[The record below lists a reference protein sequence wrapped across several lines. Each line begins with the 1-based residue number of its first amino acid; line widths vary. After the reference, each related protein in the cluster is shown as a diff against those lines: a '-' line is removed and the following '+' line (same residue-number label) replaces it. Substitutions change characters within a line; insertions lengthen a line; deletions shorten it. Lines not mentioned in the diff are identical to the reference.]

1 MTGSEFPT
9 WRISGRLQNGSAGVL
24 NGEFQRGW
32 RPLVAC
38 ILGNAGGILAITF
51 YTQGLFAGP
60 VSAEFGWTR
69 SDFFLGFTIMQFCG
83 LVTAP
88 LTGSLVD
95 RFGPRLIGI
104 AGLVGHATM
113 YLVLALN
120 PGSLWAFYLS
130 FAGLAVFAAGSLPI
144 TWTTVVNSWFHVH
157 RGLAIGLTMAGIG
170 LAALLA
176 PPLTQFLLE
185 LGGWRVAYAGIGLS
199 ALALSLPATLL
210 YLRVEPKADITA
222 QTAAN
227 AAPVQWG
234 PTRTEAMRDYR
245 FWLLGVALF
254 VITLSVIGLI
264 PNFVPLLLDTGWTRA
279 EAAQAATLLGVAV
292 IVGRLMVGFLVDR
305 IWAPAVA
312 ALFFAGPAVT
322 MVLMVSLPIT
332 PVLAIAAAVLLGLAA
347 GAELDLLA
355 YLTSRYFGTRH
366 YGAVFG
372 GIYAFFTVGS
382 GLAPLIYARVF
393 DMLGTYRP
401 MLAVAAIAIVVAVS
415 LLLALGTYPSAS
427 RQN

>member
-1 MTGSEFPT
+1 M
-9 WRISGRLQNGSAGVL
+9 

-32 RPLVAC
+32 RPLVAS
-38 ILGNAGGILAITF
+38 ILGNGGGILAITF

-95 RFGPRLIGI
+95 RFGPRVVGITGLI
-104 AGLVGHATM
+104 GHATM
-113 YLVLALN
+113 YLVLAIT
-120 PGSLWAFYLS
+120 PGSLWAFYLA

-144 TWTTVVNSWFHVH
+144 TWTTVVNSWFHRH

-176 PPLTQFLLE
+176 PPYTQFLIASI
-185 LGGWRVAYAGIGLS
+185 GWRAAYAGIGLS
-199 ALALSLPATLL
+199 ALACTLPAVLL
-210 YLRVEPKADITA
+210 YLRV
-222 QTAAN
+222 
-227 AAPVQWG
+227 APQRAVDAHSTPGSTPALWG
-234 PTRTEAMRDYR
+234 PTRAEAMRDRR
-245 FWLLGVALF
+245 FWIMGSALF
-254 VITLSVIGLI
+254 IITLSVIGLI
-264 PNFVPLLLDTGWTRA
+264 PNFVPLLLDLGWTTA
-279 EAAQAATLLGVAV
+279 EAAQAATLLGLAV
-292 IVGRLMVGFLVDR
+292 IVGRLMAGFLVDR

-312 ALFFAGPAVT
+312 ALFFAGPALA
-322 MVLMVSLPIT
+322 MALMASVPVT
-332 PVLAIAAAVLLGLAA
+332 PVLALAAAVLLGLAA

-355 YLTSRYFGTRH
+355 YLSSRYFGTRH

-382 GLAPLIYARVF
+382 GLAPLLYARVF
-393 DMLGTYRP
+393 DTLGSYRP
-401 MLAVAAIAIVVAVS
+401 MLAAAAIAIVVAVG
-415 LLLALGTYPSAS
+415 LLLRLGAYPSGL
-427 RQN
+427 RQS

>member
-1 MTGSEFPT
+1 M
-9 WRISGRLQNGSAGVL
+9 
-24 NGEFQRGW
+24 
-32 RPLVAC
+32 
-38 ILGNAGGILAITF
+38 LGNAGGILSITF

-83 LVTAP
+83 LLTAP
-88 LTGSLVD
+88 LTGSIVD
-95 RFGPRLIGI
+95 RFGPRIVGI
-104 AGLVGHATM
+104 AGLIGHAMM

-120 PGSLWAFYLS
+120 PGSLWAFYLG
-130 FAGLAVFAAGSLPI
+130 FAGLAVFAAGSLPV

-176 PPLTQFLLE
+176 PPLTQFLIE
-185 LGGWRVAYAGIGLS
+185 SAGWRLAYAGIGLS
-199 ALALSLPATLL
+199 ALALSLPAVLL
-210 YLRVEPKADITA
+210 YLRVAPEPDTTV
-222 QTAAN
+222 QTAAD
-227 AAPVQWG
+227 PTRIKWG
-234 PTRTEAMRDYR
+234 PTRAEAMRDYR
-245 FWLLGVALF
+245 FWVLGAALF

-264 PNFVPLLLDTGWTRA
+264 PNFVPLLLDLGWTPV
-279 EAAQAATLLGVAV
+279 EAAQAATLLGLAV
-292 IVGRLMVGFLVDR
+292 IVGRLMAGVLVDR

-312 ALFFAGPAVT
+312 AIFFAGPALA
-322 MVLMVSLPIT
+322 MAMMASLPIT
-332 PVLAIAAAVLLGLAA
+332 PALALAAAVLLGLAA

-355 YLTSRYFGTRH
+355 YLSSRYFGTRH

-382 GLAPLIYARVF
+382 GLAPLMYARVF

-401 MLAVAAIAIVVAVS
+401 MLAVAALAIVVAVG
-415 LLLALGTYPSAS
+415 LLLTLGAYPPTS
-427 RQN
+427 RQGTQWNSPAN

>member
-1 MTGSEFPT
+1 M
-9 WRISGRLQNGSAGVL
+9 

-32 RPLVAC
+32 RPLVAS
-38 ILGNAGGILAITF
+38 ILGNAGGILSITF

-95 RFGPRLIGI
+95 RFGPRIVGITGLI
-104 AGLVGHATM
+104 GHATM

-120 PGSLWAFYLS
+120 PGSLWAFYLG

-157 RGLAIGLTMAGIG
+157 RGLAIGLTMAGTG

-176 PPLTQFLLE
+176 PPLVRFCIE
-185 LGGWRVAYAGIGLS
+185 SAGWRFAYAAVGLS
-199 ALALSLPATLL
+199 ALAWSLPAVLL
-210 YLRVEPKADITA
+210 YLRVAPEADTTARDRSGPKHADLK
-222 QTAAN
+222 
-227 AAPVQWG
+227 PVLWG
-234 PTRTEAMRDYR
+234 PTRAEAMRDHR
-245 FWLLGVALF
+245 FWLLGSALF
-254 VITLSVIGLI
+254 IITLSVIGLV
-264 PNFVPLLLDTGWTRA
+264 PNFVPLLLDLGWTPA
-279 EAAQAATLLGVAV
+279 EAAQAATLLGLAV
-292 IVGRLMVGFLVDR
+292 IVGRLMAGFLIDR

-312 ALFFAGPAVT
+312 ALFFSGPALT
-322 MVLMVSLPIT
+322 MALMASVPVT
-332 PVLAIAAAVLLGLAA
+332 PVLALAAAVLLGLAT

-382 GLAPLIYARVF
+382 GLAPLLYARVF
-393 DMLGTYRP
+393 DTLGSYRP
-401 MLAVAAIAIVVAVS
+401 MLAAAAIAIVVAVG
-415 LLLALGTYPSAS
+415 LLLRLGAYPSGP
-427 RQN
+427 RQS

>member
-1 MTGSEFPT
+1 M
-9 WRISGRLQNGSAGVL
+9 
-24 NGEFQRGW
+24 NGEFRRGW
-32 RPLVAC
+32 RPLLAS
-38 ILGNAGGILAITF
+38 ILGNAGGILSITF

-60 VSAEFGWTR
+60 VSTEFGWTR

-83 LVTAP
+83 LITAP
-88 LTGSLVD
+88 LTGSIVD
-95 RFGPRLIGI
+95 RLGPRIVGI
-104 AGLVGHATM
+104 AGLIGHATM

-130 FAGLAVFAAGSLPI
+130 FAGLAVFAAGSLPV
-144 TWTTVVNSWFHVH
+144 TWTTVVNGWFHVH

-176 PPLTQFLLE
+176 PPLTGFFLE
-185 LGGWRVAYAGIGLS
+185 SAGWRVAYAGIGLS
-199 ALALSLPATLL
+199 ALALSLPAVLL
-210 YLRVEPKADITA
+210 YLRVAPAAGATA
-222 QTAAN
+222 HTAADP
-227 AAPVQWG
+227 APVQWG
-234 PTRTEAMRDYR
+234 PTRAEAMRDYR
-245 FWLLGVALF
+245 FWTLGTALL

-264 PNFVPLLLDTGWTRA
+264 PNFVPLLLDTGWTPV
-279 EAAQAATLLGVAV
+279 EAAQAATLMGVAV

-312 ALFFAGPAVT
+312 GLFFAGPAVA
-322 MVLMVSLPIT
+322 MVLMASLPIT
-332 PVLAIAAAVLLGLAA
+332 PALALIAAVLLGLAA

-401 MLAVAAIAIVVAVS
+401 MLAVAAIAIVVAVG
-415 LLLALGTYPSAS
+415 LLLALGAYPPSS
-427 RQN
+427 RQS

>member
-1 MTGSEFPT
+1 MS
-9 WRISGRLQNGSAGVL
+9 
-24 NGEFQRGW
+24 GEFRRGW
-32 RPLVAC
+32 RPLTAS
-38 ILGNAGGILAITF
+38 ILGNAGGILSITF

-95 RFGPRLIGI
+95 RLGPRTVGI
-104 AGLVGHATM
+104 AGLIGHAMM

-130 FAGLAVFAAGSLPI
+130 FAGLAVFAAGSLPV

-157 RGLAIGLTMAGIG
+157 RGVAIGLTMAGIG

-176 PPLTQFLLE
+176 PPLTQFLLDF
-185 LGGWRVAYAGIGLS
+185 GGWRLAYAGIGLS
-199 ALALSLPATLL
+199 ALALSLPAVLL
-210 YLRVEPKADITA
+210 YLRVAPADDPTAPTAGEPTRV
-222 QTAAN
+222 
-227 AAPVQWG
+227 PWG
-234 PTRTEAMRDYR
+234 PTRGEAMRDYR
-245 FWLLGVALF
+245 FWVLGLALF

-264 PNFVPLLLDTGWTRA
+264 PNFVPLLLDLGWTPVD
-279 EAAQAATLLGVAV
+279 AAQAATLLGFAV
-292 IVGRLMVGFLVDR
+292 IVGRLMAGFLVDR

-312 ALFFAGPAVT
+312 AMFFAGPALA
-322 MVLMVSLPIT
+322 MALMVSLPIT
-332 PVLAIAAAVLLGLAA
+332 PLLALAAAILLGLAA

-355 YLTSRYFGTRH
+355 YLSSRYFGTRH

-382 GLAPLIYARVF
+382 GLAPLLYARVF
-393 DMLGTYRP
+393 DQLGSYRP
-401 MLAVAAIAIVVAVS
+401 MLAVAAIAIVVAVG
-415 LLLALGTYPSAS
+415 LLLTLGAYPSAA
-427 RQN
+427 RPVRPAR